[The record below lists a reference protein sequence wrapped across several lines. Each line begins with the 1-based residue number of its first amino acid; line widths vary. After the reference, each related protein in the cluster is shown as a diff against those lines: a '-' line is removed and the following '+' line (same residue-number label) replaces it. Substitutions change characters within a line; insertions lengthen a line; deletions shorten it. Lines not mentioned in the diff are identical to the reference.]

1 MAIRKNNVSSLLPVI
16 ILFIVLNSL
25 FISGRNFLERIGA
38 DQSVLIA
45 GNLVLFAATL
55 LSFFFARRGLKS
67 ENQQAFVRSVYVS
80 IMVKLFICII
90 AALIY
95 IFLFRK
101 DLNKPALFTCM
112 GLYLVYTLLEVSIL
126 TKLLKEKKNA

>member
-1 MAIRKNNVSSLLPVI
+1 MRRNNASALLPVI
-16 ILFIVLNSL
+16 ILFVALNSL
-25 FISGRNFLERIGA
+25 FISGRNFLERLGA
-38 DQSVLIA
+38 DQSVLIV

-55 LSFFFARRGLKS
+55 LSFLFAKRGLKS
-67 ENQQAFVRSVYVS
+67 ENPQAFVRSVYMS
-80 IMVKLFICII
+80 IMVKLFVCIM

-101 DLNKPALFTCM
+101 ELNKPALFTSM

-126 TKLLKEKKNA
+126 TKMLKEKKNA